1 MIRHLCAKM
10 RILLVLVCCTLFPI
24 WSLAESAVAS
34 DFTLRYG
41 DRSMPRIAIT
51 IDDCYDRKHI
61 LAAIEL
67 CEEYGIPVTFFPIG
81 KALKF
86 ADSALWQRALDAGCE
101 IGNHSWGH
109 TNLTKLSTREIRFQM
124 LRTQQK
130 LDEML
135 GYHYPMQVMRPPF
148 GSTNSTVSEA
158 VASVGYLHAVKWD
171 VSQTDATLHV
181 EQFRLSSLETR
192 IDLWLIPQENTEKAA
207 CALAEKYGEY
217 TLADEQGEG
226 VQYSEMDYLASATPY
241 VTQIDG
247 QWICRYLSQMP
258 GLLQFPESISFI
270 AGGDELICFDLVI
283 EE

>member
-24 WSLAESAVAS
+24 CTLAESAVPS

-41 DRSMPRIAIT
+41 NRSTPRIAIT

-67 CEEYGIPVTFFPIG
+67 CEEYGISITFFPIG

-86 ADSALWQRALDAGCE
+86 ADSELWQRALDAGCE

-109 TNLTKLSTREIRFQM
+109 TNLTKLSTRDIRFQM
-124 LRTQQK
+124 HRTQQK

-148 GSTNSTVSEA
+148 GSTNSTVSKA

-171 VSQTDATLHV
+171 VSQTDSRKAIKDVQNGSILLYHARAKDIRCLR
-181 EQFRLSSLETR
+181 E
-192 IDLWLIPQENTEKAA
+192 LIPQ
-207 CALAEKYGEY
+207 L
-217 TLADEQGEG
+217 LEQGYECVTVSELLGLDPIVPVEG
-226 VQYSEMDYLASATPY
+226 IYQYDSAHASQGKPANA
-241 VTQIDG
+241 
-247 QWICRYLSQMP
+247 YLSQ
-258 GLLQFPESISFI
+258 
-270 AGGDELICFDLVI
+270 
-283 EE
+283 